1 MISLKPMTAAEFAAT
16 QSQMWRDYQDSWI
29 AAGDSP
35 VQAEAKAEAARRAII
50 PDGTLPAG
58 HHALHAV
65 VEGRVIGH
73 AWLAERFPGSWY
85 IYEVDIRAPY
95 REQGLGRAVAAA
107 VERFAI
113 SRGAVRIECNVFAAN
128 AAATALVGSEG
139 YRQATAIM
147 AKSLGDDD
155 GGTPLQR

>member
-1 MISLKPMTAAEFAAT
+1 MTAADFAAT
-16 QSQMWRDYQDSWI
+16 QGQMWRDYQDSWI

-50 PDGTLPAG
+50 PDGILPAG

-65 VEGRVIGH
+65 VDGEVIGH
-73 AWLAERFPGSWY
+73 VWLAERFPGSWY
-85 IYEVDIRAPY
+85 IYELEIRAPD
-95 REQGLGRAVAAA
+95 REQGLGRAVMAA
-107 VERFAI
+107 VERFAV